1 MSGSASC
8 QTQVPWIPKLGLFQL
23 QLIGLPGTFYKGWG
37 TRPDGVE
44 GLISFG
50 GWLRATW
57 GCGGS
62 GAGLTAA
69 CVNQRAE
76 EEGFGG
82 PGARQF
88 KVCLKMNMSDEKD
101 KVYLEGGKRRQPL
114 HYLTNT
120 IRGAWGACWHGLQTN
135 PEIMDSG
142 WNPLKGWSL

>member
-1 MSGSASC
+1 MNSMSGSASC

-37 TRPDGVE
+37 TGPDGVE
-44 GLISFG
+44 GLVSFG

-76 EEGFGG
+76 EEG
-82 PGARQF
+82 
-88 KVCLKMNMSDEKD
+88 
-101 KVYLEGGKRRQPL
+101 LE
-114 HYLTNT
+114 
-120 IRGAWGACWHGLQTN
+120 A
-135 PEIMDSG
+135 PEQDS
-142 WNPLKGWSL
+142 LRCV